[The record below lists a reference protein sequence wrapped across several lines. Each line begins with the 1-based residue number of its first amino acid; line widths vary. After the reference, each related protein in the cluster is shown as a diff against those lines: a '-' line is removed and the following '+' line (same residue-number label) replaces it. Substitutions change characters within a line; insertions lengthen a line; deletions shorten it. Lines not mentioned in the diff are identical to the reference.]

1 MATTVSVE
9 RVIRS
14 EADRLWASVADVTRM
29 HEWSPETVSA
39 TWLDPA
45 RPASVDARSEGTDRH
60 GRKAWKTVCTVA
72 ASEQGRVFAFRVK
85 AGPLPIA
92 EWSYSFEPVKHAAVV
107 VESWT
112 DRRNALARLVSP
124 LVTGLKDRR
133 THNRATMEHTL
144 DSLER
149 HVEATAR
156 P

>member
-29 HEWSPETVSA
+29 PEWSPETVSA

-45 RPASVDARSEGTDRH
+45 RPASVGARFEGTNRH
-60 GRKAWKTVCTVA
+60 GRKTWKTVCTVT

-92 EWSYSFEPVKHAAVV
+92 EWSYTFEPVEHATVV

-124 LVTGLKDRR
+124 LVTGVKDRR
-133 THNRATMEHTL
+133 THNRATMEQTL
-144 DSLER
+144 DNLER
-149 HVEATAR
+149 HAEATAR

>member
-29 HEWSPETVSA
+29 PEWSPETVSA
-39 TWLDPA
+39 TWLDPVG
-45 RPASVDARSEGTDRH
+45 PASVDARFEGTNRH
-60 GRKAWKTVCTVA
+60 GRKTWKTVCTVT

-92 EWSYSFEPVKHAAVV
+92 EWSYTFEPVEHATVV

-112 DRRNALARLVSP
+112 DRRNALARLVST
-124 LVTGLKDRR
+124 LVTGVKDRR

-144 DSLER
+144 DNLER
-149 HVEATAR
+149 HAEATAR